1 MERVAV
7 ERTGGTPAMGFGT
20 LLAALAAVGS
30 TRVVRDI
37 DVPFNQPLIEMDV
50 ASGHVLANFQS

>member
-1 MERVAV
+1 
-7 ERTGGTPAMGFGT
+7 MGFGT